1 MIKHPWFQGRQLGG
15 RGQGFKKEK
24 KKLTVKHQY
33 KQPLSQKHQAP
44 INSSENQ
51 AVLWSMQLTTSAG
64 GGRTHPDGLP
74 WAVKSNPDTFWKLLS
89 QKPTR
94 KSSVKHPKCVP
105 GRAALKYSRQLHC
118 LRRSPSGSNA
128 PTMQPWQRRMQH
140 HGSPC
145 TRQLQLQ
152 KPSSWVA
159 TGTPNPHPSLLQL
172 STFNR

>member
-1 MIKHPWFQGRQLGG
+1 MSALLQAQGTDTEMSQILFSLMIKHPWFQGRQLGG

-74 WAVKSNPDTFWKLLS
+74 
-89 QKPTR
+89 
-94 KSSVKHPKCVP
+94 
-105 GRAALKYSRQLHC
+105 
-118 LRRSPSGSNA
+118 
-128 PTMQPWQRRMQH
+128 
-140 HGSPC
+140 
-145 TRQLQLQ
+145 
-152 KPSSWVA
+152 
-159 TGTPNPHPSLLQL
+159 
-172 STFNR
+172 